1 MFVDVD
7 HRRFCTACTKV
18 SPTMNSGA
26 QAVWFIQIHK
36 YEGSLLK
43 VAFINNKIAVTKPS
57 AYTDKD
63 DWNKKVCRIIQLV
76 L

>member
-1 MFVDVD
+1 MSVDAN
-7 HRRFCTACTKV
+7 HRRFCTACMKV

-36 YEGSLLK
+36 YEGSLLN
-43 VAFINNKIAVTKPS
+43 VAFINNNTAVTKPS

-63 DWNKKVCRIIQLV
+63 GWNKKYAE
-76 L
+76 